1 MEERTAASPLS
12 HLLHASRDPEAAR
25 PRAIHNKRTRV
36 APSRPAGGPRGT
48 DARLGAA
55 SLGEDSLARD
65 GARGRATLYGAK
77 APFRI
82 APTDRSVP
90 GFRIRA
96 QRGNKQ
102 S

>member
-1 MEERTAASPLS
+1 MEERTASLPARCLLQASP
-12 HLLHASRDPEAAR
+12 DPEAAR

-36 APSRPAGGPRGT
+36 APSRTAGGPRGT

-65 GARGRATLYGAK
+65 GARGRATLNGAK

-82 APTDRSVP
+82 APTNRSVP